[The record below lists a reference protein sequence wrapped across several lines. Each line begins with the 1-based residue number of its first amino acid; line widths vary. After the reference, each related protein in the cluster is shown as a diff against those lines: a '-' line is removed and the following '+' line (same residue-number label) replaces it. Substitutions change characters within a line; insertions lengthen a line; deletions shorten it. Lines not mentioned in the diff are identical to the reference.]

1 MKQNFDVMMSESSAP
16 RHQCLMMNLT
26 SRSSRVNCCLS
37 FTQVQTLTLW
47 WTLCHLDHVWPDS
60 PFLVA
65 PSPTRYSLTSL
76 TTMRCCAT
84 RCLVCNLATL
94 TVYGASHPTKAA
106 SELFFFSFFF
116 KIALRRGVSSRAAG
130 TNSSD
135 VCCSPT
141 PGHARSVCRAAEN
154 GHGAAVVTWTPPP
167 GRPHTQPG
175 RLLQVRPMT
184 VN

>member
-84 RCLVCNLATL
+84 HCLVCNLATL
-94 TVYGASHPTKAA
+94 TVYGASHPTKAHLN
-106 SELFFFSFFF
+106 SVSFLFFFKLLSVGAYPRELQGP
-116 KIALRRGVSSRAAG
+116 IPQMSAAHQLQAMHAQ
-130 TNSSD
+130 SAELQRMAMEQQWLH
-135 VCCSPT
+135 
-141 PGHARSVCRAAEN
+141 GH
-154 GHGAAVVTWTPPP
+154 H
-167 GRPHTQPG
+167 
-175 RLLQVRPMT
+175 LQGGPIPSQEDYYR
-184 VN
+184 